1 MKIAFYINAIHEG
14 GAERVMVN
22 LANDFVN
29 RGDEIILITSFK
41 DNWEYP
47 YSDKIKDMC

>member
-22 LANDFVN
+22 LASNFAN
-29 RGDEIILITSFK
+29 EGDDIILITSFK
-41 DNWEYP
+41 DSWEYP
-47 YSDKIKDMC
+47 YSTKIKR